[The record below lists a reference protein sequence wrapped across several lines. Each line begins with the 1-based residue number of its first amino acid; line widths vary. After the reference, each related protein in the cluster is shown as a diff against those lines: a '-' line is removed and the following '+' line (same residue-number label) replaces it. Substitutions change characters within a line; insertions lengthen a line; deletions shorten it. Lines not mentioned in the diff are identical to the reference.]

1 MSTETAPA
9 RPLPAAGRPR
19 NLPLDAVDA
28 FGEAAALAAC
38 LGVELDAVPARLWD
52 SALLDPARAFLA
64 RPGKAFRARL
74 VELGWALAGGE
85 GPCPAALMQIVEL
98 LHAGSLIVDDIQDA
112 SEERR
117 GGPTLHRTHGLPV
130 ALNTGNWMYF
140 VALEQIDGLTVDGRV
155 IDGETRRRLYR
166 AAVRTMTRCH
176 HGQALDLSVH
186 IGLLAHHEVPGVVAT
201 TTLLK
206 TGALMGWAAASAAI
220 VAGADE
226 ARVEAIARFGEALG
240 AGLQMLDDL
249 SGLLNPHRR
258 HKGLEDLRGARPT
271 WAWAWLAEAVDEVT
285 FVRLQHRAR
294 DVLDGAAPEA
304 LADALAARVDRAARE
319 QIAAHLD
326 RTFTDLHRAVGDH
339 PALDGCRS
347 EIDRLSVSYI

>member
-9 RPLPAAGRPR
+9 RPLPAGERP
-19 NLPLDAVDA
+19 NPPLDAVDRFA
-28 FGEAAALAAC
+28 EAAAMATC
-38 LGVELDAVPARLWD
+38 LGIDPAAVPQRLWD
-52 SALLDPARAFLA
+52 SALLDPARSFLA

-74 VELGWALAGGE
+74 VELGWALAGGV
-85 GPCPAALMQIVEL
+85 GPCPAELIQLVEL
-98 LHAGSLIVDDIQDA
+98 LHAGSLVIDDIQDA

-140 VALEQIDGLTVDGRV
+140 VALEQIDALTVDA
-155 IDGETRRRLYR
+155 ETRRRLYR

-220 VAGADE
+220 VAGADAE
-226 ARVEAIARFGEALG
+226 RVEAIARFGEALG

-249 SGLLNPHRR
+249 SGLLNPRRR
-258 HKGLEDLRGARPT
+258 HKGVEDLRGARPT

-285 FVRLQHRAR
+285 FVRLQHKAR
-294 DVLDGAAPEA
+294 DVLGGAPAEA
-304 LADALAARVDRAARE
+304 LADALAEKVDGPARAN
-319 QIAAHLD
+319 IAAHLD
-326 RTFTDLHRAVGDH
+326 RTFTALQAAVGDH
-339 PALDGCRS
+339 PALAGCRA

>member
-1 MSTETAPA
+1 MSSETAPA
-9 RPLPAAGRPR
+9 GPITVTDTRHNPPLA
-19 NLPLDAVDA
+19 AVDA
-28 FGEAAALAAC
+28 FGAPSTLAAH
-38 LGVELDAVPARLWD
+38 LGIERGAVPQRLWD
-52 SALLDPARAFLA
+52 AALLDPARSFLE

-74 VELGWALAGGE
+74 VELGWALAGGR
-85 GPCPAALMQIVEL
+85 GPCPAALMQLVEL

-112 SEERR
+112 SQTRR
-117 GGPTLHRTHGLPV
+117 GGPALHRTHGLPV

-140 VALEQIDGLTVDGRV
+140 VALELIDSLASE
-155 IDGETRRRLYR
+155 GETRRRLYR
-166 AAVRTMTRCH
+166 EAVRTMTRCH

-206 TGALMGWAAASAAI
+206 TGALMGWAASSAAI
-220 VAGADE
+220 AAGADE
-226 ARVEAIARFGEALG
+226 VRVAAIARFGEGLG

-285 FVRLQHRAR
+285 FVRLQHKAR
-294 DVLDGAAPEA
+294 DVLDGDPADG
-304 LADALAARVDRAARE
+304 LADTLAKHVDARAR
-319 QIAAHLD
+319 QTIADHLD
-326 RTFTDLHRAVGDH
+326 RVFADLHDAVGEH
-339 PALDGCRS
+339 PALVGCRA